1 LLAVNGIEFTMN
13 KLQRSVATFT
23 ALEEL
28 ITDGSHQL
36 FHKVVSSMH
45 ELCFSIMEA
54 EKNGMSRTE
63 IEEII
68 KPARDIHSRSVFVKR
83 LQEWPRKYPGD

>member
-1 LLAVNGIEFTMN
+1 MN

-23 ALEEL
+23 DLEEL

-45 ELCFSIMEA
+45 ELCFSILEA
-54 EKNGMSRTE
+54 EKNGVSRTE

-68 KPARDIHSRSVFVKR
+68 KPAREIHSRSVFVKR
-83 LQEWPRKYPGD
+83 LQEWPRRRGRLPW